1 MDQIKPSSHTRLAL
15 LEKNEYRLLY
25 QATLDDVPN
34 SPIVVF
40 VQRYNADAHRPL
52 AAKGLAPKLHYS
64 STDNNVR
71 YGKRFMI
78 VMDYIDLKPL
88 SGRLTE
94 QQYKCIKDAIDMT
107 TWCLVISGDPTSLL
121 AMTLLCSST
130 LIGVESQTKL
140 ATRLKS
146 IVVQAWAGP
155 MMWDQIALCIFI
167 MMIIC

>member
-94 QQYKCIKDAIDMT
+94 QLYKCIKDAIDMT

-167 MMIIC
+167 MTVV